1 MFALTLK
8 QWVVDTAAI
17 AGSIATLA
25 VAVPIVM
32 RSPLCRFIKFVYR
45 RLWKEPLSTGLT
57 KRATTIVEDV
67 VGPQLDAI
75 RTDAARLE
83 AKNDEQHASNLRV
96 ITDLGVAVHTR
107 LDRIEGVLVTKQ
119 RKPKTAKVTESPDIE
134 RFDCV

>member
-1 MFALTLK
+1 MTFMNWLINTGTVAASI
-8 QWVVDTAAI
+8 AAI
-17 AGSIATLA
+17 A

-32 RSPLCRFIKFVYR
+32 RSPLGRFIKFVYSK
-45 RLWKEPLSTGLT
+45 LWKEPLSTGLT

-83 AKNDEQHASNLRV
+83 AKNDHQHASNLKV

-107 LDRIEGVLVTKQ
+107 LDRIEEVLVTKQ
-119 RKPKTAKVTESPDIE
+119 RKPKTAKVVESPDIE